1 MPTLNINGN
10 IRTNTAAGWAAD
22 ATVYTAKTILVT
34 TDATY
39 GATDQR
45 KFKIADGTQTW
56 SNLDYF
62 PVSGY
67 DDATSSIQTQ
77 LNAKLT
83 SDNIVETITNGVTT
97 NAPSENA
104 VYDALL
110 LKQSLSINIGSHSL
124 FSPTDSTTTY
134 VGPLL
139 TAAPNASAA
148 TRPFRGVNGTI
159 TSFWVWVDPTGVL
172 GSNEDVIFNLYNIT
186 DAVVVGELGRMSFDA
201 RGNAELNTGLSLA
214 TLTTKFYSIEMINP
228 AWATNPTNVAV
239 LGKIIYR

>member
-10 IRTNTAAGWAAD
+10 IRTNTAAGWGAD

-56 SNLDYF
+56 TQLDYF

-77 LNAKLT
+77 LNTKASLEIMVG
-83 SDNIVETITNGVTT
+83 STT
-97 NAPSENA
+97 
-104 VYDALL
+104 V
-110 LKQSLSINIGSHSL
+110 
-124 FSPTDSTTTY
+124 FSPSDSTTTY
-134 VGPLL
+134 ISPL
-139 TAAPNASAA
+139 TTGAPNVSPSA
-148 TRPFRGVNGTI
+148 RPFRGISGTI
-159 TSFWVWVDPTGVL
+159 TSFWVWVDPTGAL

-186 DAVVVGELGRMSFDA
+186 DAVVVGELGRMSFDS
-201 RGNAELNTGLSLA
+201 RGNSELNTGLSLS
-214 TLTTKFYSIEMINP
+214 TLTTKYYSVEMVNP
-228 AWATNPTNVAV
+228 AWGTNPTNVAV
-239 LGKIIYR
+239 LCKLIYQ